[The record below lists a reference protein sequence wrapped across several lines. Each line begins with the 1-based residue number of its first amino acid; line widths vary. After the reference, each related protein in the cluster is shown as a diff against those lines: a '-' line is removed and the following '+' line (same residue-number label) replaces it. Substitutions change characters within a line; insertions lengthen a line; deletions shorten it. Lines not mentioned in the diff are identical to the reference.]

1 MIFCKFKKNFGF
13 TLVELMIVIAMMGTL
28 AGIAVPVFSS
38 YIDRTKVARAKID
51 IRTIE
56 KEITSFLLERE
67 RLPSDLSEI
76 GLDGIL
82 DPYGNPYQY
91 LPATVSEKPGKAKPG
106 GDAGGNPGGM
116 RMDRNLHPVNTDYDL
131 YSMGKDGKTT
141 APFTAKISQDD
152 IVRANNGQFI
162 GLVSAY

>member
-1 MIFCKFKKNFGF
+1 MTFCKFKKNFGF
-13 TLVELMIVIAMMGTL
+13 TVVELMIVIAMMGTL
-28 AGIAVPVFSS
+28 AAISVPVFSS
-38 YIDRTKVARAKID
+38 YMDRARVARAKID

-56 KEITSFLLERE
+56 KEISSFLIERE
-67 RLPSDLSEI
+67 RLPIDLSEI

-91 LPATVSEKPGKAKPG
+91 LPATESDKPGKPKPG
-106 GDAGGNPGGM
+106 GEAGNM
-116 RMDRNLHPVNTDYDL
+116 RKDRNLHPVNTDYDL